1 MARRTIIVVLIVACT
16 TFASLFLYLS
26 LTSLIPQESQESR
39 DLQWG
44 VNIGDEFVFHVDAAF
59 HRSGSMSL
67 PEDRRKENASKHLDL
82 TRVRATIIDLPSI
95 PQIFDNNS
103 FFETIILANKVGC
116 IFDNG
121 TPIPEE
127 FEVYLS
133 SLISLSI
140 LPIGSWE
147 YLDSLY
153 PNTYE
158 RLQGNDPPELFD
170 KDYAITRMEE
180 RFFYLGIFDP
190 LLNWPNAGEISKEG
204 WLNMTT
210 GFPQITFF
218 RDWEPWCTIQTTFT
232 LNLTLLV

>member
-1 MARRTIIVVLIVACT
+1 MKLVAVSVITCV
-16 TFASLFLYLS
+16 TFVGLFLYLS
-26 LTSLIPQESQESR
+26 LTSLMPQEPQ

-44 VNIGDEFVFHVDAAF
+44 VSIGDEFVFHIDAAF
-59 HRSGSMSL
+59 HRSGSMSMI
-67 PEDRRKENASKHLDL
+67 EDRRKENATKLLDL
-82 TRVRATIIDLPSI
+82 TRVRATIMNLPSI
-95 PQIFDNNS
+95 PKIFDSNS
-103 FFETIILANKVGC
+103 FFETIILVNKVDC
-116 IFDNG
+116 VFDNG
-121 TPIPEE
+121 TAIPVE
-127 FEVYLS
+127 FEGYLS

-158 RLQGNDPPELFD
+158 RLQGDDPPELFD
-170 KDYAITRMEE
+170 KDYTITRMEE

-190 LLNWPNAGEISKEG
+190 LLNWPNAGEISREG

-232 LNLTLLV
+232 LNLTLLA